1 MGVHRKCTYTMP
13 KYLSSGIF
21 TYLWQP
27 NDPREK
33 LKVDKCKWIDITFL
47 FFFCWSENVG
57 KQIVIQQIELLES
70 RKLNSYFELDMI

>member
-33 LKVDKCKWIDITFL
+33 LKVDKCK
-47 FFFCWSENVG
+47 
-57 KQIVIQQIELLES
+57 
-70 RKLNSYFELDMI
+70 